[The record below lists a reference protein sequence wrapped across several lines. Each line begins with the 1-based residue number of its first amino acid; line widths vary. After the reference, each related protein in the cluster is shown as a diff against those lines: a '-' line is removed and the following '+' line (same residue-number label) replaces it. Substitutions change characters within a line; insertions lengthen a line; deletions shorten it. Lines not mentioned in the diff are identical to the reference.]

1 MIQPW
6 FDLEPIIR
14 QYGPIVSMGYVL
26 LFAYMF
32 TKLVFKGM

>member
-1 MIQPW
+1 MIEPW
-6 FDLEPIIR
+6 INLEPIMH

-32 TKLVFKGM
+32 TRLVFKI

>member
-1 MIQPW
+1 MQPLI
-6 FDLEPIIR
+6 DLEPIIR

-32 TKLVFKGM
+32 TRMVFRT

>member
-1 MIQPW
+1 MIEPW
-6 FDLEPIIR
+6 INLEPIMR

-32 TKLVFKGM
+32 TRLVFKI

>member
-1 MIQPW
+1 MQPW
-6 FDLEPIIR
+6 LDLVPFMQ

>member
-6 FDLEPIIR
+6 IDLEPVMQ

-32 TKLVFKGM
+32 TRLLFKI

>member
-1 MIQPW
+1 MQPLI
-6 FDLEPIIR
+6 DLEPIMQ

-32 TKLVFKGM
+32 TRLVFKI